1 LLFLLLSNLAE
12 IAVAV
17 QAPSPRALAERR
29 VATLLALEDRTPEGV
44 ALDDRCQGQGVKQ
57 ELLLGPQTLL
67 AMADEVI
74 E

>member
-1 LLFLLLSNLAE
+1 LLFLLLSTLAE

-17 QAPSPRALAERR
+17 QAPSPRALGKRR
-29 VATLLALEDRTPEGV
+29 VATFLALEDRTPEGV

>member
-1 LLFLLLSNLAE
+1 LLFLLLSTLAE

-17 QAPSPRALAERR
+17 QAPSPRALGKRR
-29 VATLLALEDRTPEGV
+29 VATFLALEDRTPEGV
-44 ALDDRCQGQGVKQ
+44 ALDDRRQGQGVKQ
-57 ELLLGPQTLL
+57 ELLLGPQMLL